1 MNDKMK
7 KAFDQIHAEDE
18 LKQSTMEY
26 IRRIAQ
32 TQEKPK
38 TRAYRYIVPAL
49 ACLVFL
55 IVGSFVYLT
64 PTANI
69 SIDINPSIEL
79 GVNRFDRVVSVKSYN
94 DDGKE
99 LKAQL
104 DIKNMK
110 ITKAVEQVMAND
122 TIEALLSK
130 DEILTIGVIG
140 NDKEKS
146 EKILSEV
153 EACTEKQK
161 NTYCYSAS
169 TQEVEGAH
177 ETGLS
182 CGKYK
187 AYLEL
192 HSLDGSITAEDV
204 RNMTMREIRDL
215 ISRLSSDSGT
225 DPQFSGNGGQQ
236 SSDCTE
242 SEHNGSH
249 SGKGQHG
256 KNNKKSEK

>member
-7 KAFDQIHAEDE
+7 KAFEQIHAEDE

-26 IRRIAQ
+26 IRRNAQ
-32 TQEKPK
+32 AQEKPK
-38 TRAYRYIVPAL
+38 TKTYCYLVPAL

-79 GVNRFDRVVSVKSYN
+79 GINRFDRVVSVKSFN

-99 LKAQL
+99 LKTQL
-104 DIKNMK
+104 DIKNLK
-110 ITKAVEQVMAND
+110 YTEAVEQVMEND

-140 NDKEKS
+140 NDGEKS

-161 NTYCYSAS
+161 NAYCYSAS
-169 TQEVEGAH
+169 TDEVEGAH
-177 ETGLS
+177 ELGLS

-192 HSLDGSITAEDV
+192 HSLDESITAEDV
-204 RNMTMREIRDL
+204 KNMTMREIRDL
-215 ISRLSSDSGT
+215 IGKLSNDSET
-225 DPQFSGNGGQQ
+225 EPQFFGNGGQH
-236 SSDCTE
+236 SADCTE
-242 SEHNGSH
+242 SEHKGNH

-256 KNNKKSEK
+256 KNNNKSEE

>member
-1 MNDKMK
+1 MNDKLK
-7 KAFDQIHAEDE
+7 KAFDQIHAEEE

-26 IRRIAQ
+26 IRRNAQ
-32 TQEKPK
+32 AQEKPK
-38 TRAYRYIVPAL
+38 TKAYRYLVPAL

-79 GVNRFDRVVSVKSYN
+79 GINRFDRVVSVKSYN
-94 DDGKE
+94 DDGAE

-104 DIKNMK
+104 DIKNLK
-110 ITKAVEQVMAND
+110 YTEAVEQVMEND

-140 NDKEKS
+140 NNEEKS
-146 EKILSEV
+146 EKILSKV
-153 EACTEKQK
+153 ETCTRNER
-161 NTYCYSAS
+161 NTYCYFAN

-177 ETGLS
+177 ELGLS

-192 HSLDGSITAEDV
+192 HSLDGSITADDV

-215 ISRLSSDSGT
+215 ISRLSSDSGIE
-225 DPQFSGNGGQQ
+225 PQFFGNGGQQ

-242 SEHNGSH
+242 SDHKGNHG
-249 SGKGQHG
+249 GKGQHG
-256 KNNKKSEK
+256 KNNKKSEE

>member
-1 MNDKMK
+1 MNDKIE
-7 KAFDQIHAEDE
+7 KAFDQIHAEDG

-26 IRRIAQ
+26 IRRNAQ
-32 TQEKPK
+32 AQEKPK
-38 TRAYRYIVPAL
+38 TKTYRYLVPAL

-79 GVNRFDRVVSVKSYN
+79 GINRFDRVVSVKSYN
-94 DDGKE
+94 DDGAE

-104 DIKNMK
+104 DIKNLK
-110 ITKAVEQVMAND
+110 YTEAVEQVMKND
-122 TIEALLSK
+122 TIEAFLSK

-140 NDKEKS
+140 NNVEKS

-153 EACTEKQK
+153 ETCTKNEK
-161 NTYCYSAS
+161 NTYCYFAN

-177 ETGLS
+177 ELGLS

-192 HSLDGSITAEDV
+192 HSLDGSITADDV
-204 RNMTMREIRDL
+204 KNMTMREIRDL

-225 DPQFSGNGGQQ
+225 EPQFFGNGGQQ

-242 SEHNGSH
+242 SEHKGSH

-256 KNNKKSEK
+256 KNNKKSEE

>member
-1 MNDKMK
+1 MNDKIK
-7 KAFDQIHAEDE
+7 IAFDQIHAEDE

-26 IRRIAQ
+26 IRRNAQ
-32 TQEKPK
+32 AQEKPK
-38 TRAYRYIVPAL
+38 ARAYRYLVPAL

-55 IVGSFVYLT
+55 VVGGFVYLT

-79 GVNRFDRVVSVKSYN
+79 GINRFDRVVSVKSYN
-94 DDGKE
+94 DDGAE

-110 ITKAVEQVMAND
+110 YTEAVEQVMENN

-140 NDKEKS
+140 NDGEKS

-177 ETGLS
+177 ELGLS

-192 HSLDGSITAEDV
+192 HSLDESITADDV
-204 RNMTMREIRDL
+204 KNMTMREIRDL
-215 ISRLSSDSGT
+215 ISRLSSDSGAE
-225 DPQFSGNGGQQ
+225 PQFFGNGGHQ

-242 SEHNGSH
+242 SEHKGSH

-256 KNNKKSEK
+256 KNNKKSEE

>member
-1 MNDKMK
+1 MT
-7 KAFDQIHAEDE
+7 ASAITEV
-18 LKQSTMEY
+18 
-26 IRRIAQ
+26 
-32 TQEKPK
+32 
-38 TRAYRYIVPAL
+38 RAR
-49 ACLVFL
+49 
-55 IVGSFVYLT
+55 
-64 PTANI
+64 
-69 SIDINPSIEL
+69 
-79 GVNRFDRVVSVKSYN
+79 
-94 DDGKE
+94 
-99 LKAQL
+99 
-104 DIKNMK
+104 
-110 ITKAVEQVMAND
+110 AVEQVMAND
-122 TIEALLSK
+122 TIEELLSK

-177 ETGLS
+177 EMGLS

-192 HSLDGSITAEDV
+192 HSLDGSITADDV
-204 RNMTMREIRDL
+204 RDMTMREIRDL

-225 DPQFSGNGGQQ
+225 EPQFFGNGGQQ

-242 SEHNGSH
+242 SEHNGTH
-249 SGKGQHG
+249 SGKGPHG
-256 KNNKKSEK
+256 KNHKKSEK

>member
-1 MNDKMK
+1 MNDKLK
-7 KAFDQIHAEDE
+7 KAFDQIHAEEE

-26 IRRIAQ
+26 IRRNAQ
-32 TQEKPK
+32 AQEKPK
-38 TRAYRYIVPAL
+38 TKAYRYLVPAL

-55 IVGSFVYLT
+55 IVGSFFYLT

-79 GVNRFDRVVSVKSYN
+79 GINRFDRVVSVKSYN
-94 DDGKE
+94 DDGAE

-104 DIKNMK
+104 DIKNLK
-110 ITKAVEQVMAND
+110 YTEAVEQVMEND

-140 NDKEKS
+140 NNVEKS
-146 EKILSEV
+146 EKILFEV
-153 EACTEKQK
+153 ETCTRNER
-161 NTYCYSAS
+161 NTYCYFAN

-177 ETGLS
+177 ELGLS

-192 HSLDGSITAEDV
+192 HSLDGSITADDV
-204 RNMTMREIRDL
+204 KNMTMREIRDL

-225 DPQFSGNGGQQ
+225 EPQFFGNGGQQ

-242 SEHNGSH
+242 SEHKGSH
-249 SGKGQHG
+249 SGKGHHG
-256 KNNKKSEK
+256 KNNKKSEE

>member
-1 MNDKMK
+1 MNDKIE
-7 KAFDQIHAEDE
+7 KAFDQIHVEDE

-26 IRRIAQ
+26 IRRNAQ
-32 TQEKPK
+32 AQEKPK
-38 TRAYRYIVPAL
+38 SKAYRYLVPAL
-49 ACLVFL
+49 ACLVLL

-79 GVNRFDRVVSVKSYN
+79 GINRFDRVVSVKSYN
-94 DDGKE
+94 DDGAE

-104 DIKNMK
+104 DMKNLK
-110 ITKAVEQVMAND
+110 YTEAVEQVMEND

-140 NDKEKS
+140 NNVEES

-153 EACTEKQK
+153 ETCTKNEK
-161 NTYCYSAS
+161 NTYCYFAN

-177 ETGLS
+177 ELGLS

-192 HSLDGSITAEDV
+192 HSLDGSITADDV
-204 RNMTMREIRDL
+204 KNMTMREIRDL
-215 ISRLSSDSGT
+215 ISELSNDSGT
-225 DPQFSGNGGQQ
+225 EPQFFGNGGQQ
-236 SSDCTE
+236 ISDCTE
-242 SEHNGSH
+242 SEHKGNH

-256 KNNKKSEK
+256 KNNKKSEE

>member
-1 MNDKMK
+1 MNDKLK

-26 IRRIAQ
+26 IRRNAQ
-32 TQEKPK
+32 AQEKPK
-38 TRAYRYIVPAL
+38 TKAYRYLVPAL

-79 GVNRFDRVVSVKSYN
+79 GINRFDRVVSVKSYN
-94 DDGKE
+94 DDGAE

-104 DIKNMK
+104 DIKNLK
-110 ITKAVEQVMAND
+110 YTEAVEQVMEND

-140 NDKEKS
+140 NNEEKS

-153 EACTEKQK
+153 ETCTKNER
-161 NTYCYSAS
+161 NTYCYFAN

-177 ETGLS
+177 ELGLS

-192 HSLDGSITAEDV
+192 HSLDGSITADDV

-215 ISRLSSDSGT
+215 ISRLSSDSKT
-225 DPQFSGNGGQQ
+225 EPQFFGNSGQQ
-236 SSDCTE
+236 SSNCTE
-242 SEHNGSH
+242 SEHKGSH

-256 KNNKKSEK
+256 KNNKKSEE

>member
-1 MNDKMK
+1 MNDKLK

-26 IRRIAQ
+26 IRRNAQ
-32 TQEKPK
+32 AQKKPK
-38 TRAYRYIVPAL
+38 AKAYRYLVPAL

-79 GVNRFDRVVSVKSYN
+79 GINRFDRVVSVKSYN
-94 DDGKE
+94 DDGAE

-104 DIKNMK
+104 DIKNLK
-110 ITKAVEQVMAND
+110 YTEAVEQVMEND

-130 DEILTIGVIG
+130 DEILTIGVFG
-140 NDKEKS
+140 NNVEKS

-153 EACTEKQK
+153 ETCTKNER
-161 NTYCYSAS
+161 NTYCYFAN

-177 ETGLS
+177 ELGLS

-192 HSLDGSITAEDV
+192 HSLDGSITADDV
-204 RNMTMREIRDL
+204 KNMTMREIRDL
-215 ISRLSSDSGT
+215 ISRLSSDSET
-225 DPQFSGNGGQQ
+225 ETQFFGNGGQQ

-242 SEHNGSH
+242 SEHKGSH

-256 KNNKKSEK
+256 KNNKKSEE